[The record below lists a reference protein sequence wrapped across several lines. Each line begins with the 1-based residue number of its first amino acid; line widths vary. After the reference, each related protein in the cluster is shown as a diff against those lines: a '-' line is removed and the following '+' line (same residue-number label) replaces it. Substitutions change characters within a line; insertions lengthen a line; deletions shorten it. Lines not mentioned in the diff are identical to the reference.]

1 MEDCWC
7 TYDGNAIDGVVAG
20 SGSGS
25 SLAVSDLEECL
36 IVSIKTII
44 TLKIA
49 TLTNCVLLLGY
60 HRS

>member
-7 TYDGNAIDGVVAG
+7 TYDGKAIDGVVAG

-36 IVSIKTII
+36 LVSMRIMI
-44 TLKIA
+44 TLKI
-49 TLTNCVLLLGY
+49 VI
-60 HRS
+60 